1 VSTISLA
8 DSDAQILGCFPV
20 MQQLRTHLEQKDFLS
35 KVRRQQLEGYRL
47 VYLEDDGSVRAVG
60 GFRVV
65 ENLASGKMLYVDD
78 LVTDSACRSRGYGKA
93 LLNWLIEQARREQ
106 CQFLDLDSGVQRFDA
121 HRFYLSNRLIISSH
135 HFKLKL

>member
-1 VSTISLA
+1 MSGIALA

-20 MQQLRTHLEQKDFLS
+20 IYQLRTHLEQKDFLS

-47 VYLEDDGSVRAVG
+47 VYLEDDGSVRAVA

>member
-1 VSTISLA
+1 MIAIAET
-8 DSDAQILGCFPV
+8 DAQILSCFAV
-20 MQQLRTHLEQKDFLS
+20 MQQLRTHLKPEDFLP
-35 KVRRQQLEGYRL
+35 KIRRQQLEGFRL
-47 VYLEDDGSVRAVG
+47 AYLEDEGSIRAVA

-65 ENLASGKMLYVDD
+65 ENLASGRMLYVDD
-78 LVTDSACRSRGYGKA
+78 LVTDSAWRSRGYGKA
-93 LLNWLIEQARREQ
+93 LLDWLIDQARREQ

>member
-1 VSTISLA
+1 MSGIALA

-47 VYLEDDGSVRAVG
+47 VYLDDDGSVRAVA

-65 ENLASGKMLYVDD
+65 ENLASGRMLYVDD
-78 LVTDSACRSRGYGKA
+78 LVTDSAWRSRGYGKA
-93 LLNWLIEQARREQ
+93 LLDWLIEQARREQ

>member
-1 VSTISLA
+1 MSGIALA

-20 MQQLRTHLEQKDFLS
+20 MQQLRTHLEQQDFLS

-47 VYLEDDGSVRAVG
+47 VCLEDDGSIRAVA

-65 ENLASGKMLYVDD
+65 ENLASGRMLYVDD
-78 LVTDSACRSRGYGKA
+78 LVTDSAWRSRGYGKA
-93 LLNWLIEQARREQ
+93 LLDWLIDQARREQ